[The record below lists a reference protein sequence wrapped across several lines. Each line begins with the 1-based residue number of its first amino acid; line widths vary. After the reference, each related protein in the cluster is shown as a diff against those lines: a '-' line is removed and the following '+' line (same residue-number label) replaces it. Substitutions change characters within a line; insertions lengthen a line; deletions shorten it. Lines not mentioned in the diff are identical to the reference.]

1 MASQI
6 IVSTRELNSKSQS
19 LQSSNTQLNRMIDQ
33 LQQQELSLCS
43 MWEGDAKD
51 EFDKEFRKD
60 IQQMKNF
67 YEAIKNYI
75 LKLNEI
81 IKNYDQAEAKN
92 VQIAKERKYR

>member
-19 LQSSNTQLNRMIDQ
+19 LQASNTQLNKMIDQ
-33 LQQQELSLCS
+33 LQQQELNLCS

-92 VQIAKERKYR
+92 VQIARERKYR

>member
-6 IVSTRELNSKSQS
+6 IVSTRELNSKSQA

>member
-6 IVSTRELNSKSQS
+6 IVSTRELNNKSQS
-19 LQSSNTQLNRMIDQ
+19 LQNSNTRLNQMIDQ
-33 LQQQELSLCS
+33 LRQQEVSLCS

-51 EFDKEFRKD
+51 EFDKAFRSD

-67 YEAIKNYI
+67 YEEIKNYI
-75 LKLNEI
+75 VKLNEI

-92 VQIAKERKYR
+92 VQIARERKYR